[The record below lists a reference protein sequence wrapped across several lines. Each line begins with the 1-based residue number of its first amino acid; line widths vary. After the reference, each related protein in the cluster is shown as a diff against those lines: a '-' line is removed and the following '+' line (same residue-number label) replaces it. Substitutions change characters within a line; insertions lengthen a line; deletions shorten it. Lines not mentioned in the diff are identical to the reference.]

1 MILWFWW
8 GRSSISNV
16 SKRAILKSLQYLK
29 KEVRDEVD
37 SLHPD
42 KLWVSKLS
50 TRWSL
55 LMDMIKHF
63 QSTQSKDIYP
73 YIISK
78 KILSMVIILR
88 LFVSEKKNLNKRCC
102 FHILFSLYS
111 QHPLIGLCFLFLLR
125 IPFSIKNCRFSHLE
139 VAYVKSFLVVL
150 IIDFPWY
157 NYIQSYIQS

>member
-88 LFVSEKKNLNKRCC
+88 LFVSEKKNLKDVV
-102 FHILFSLYS
+102 FIY
-111 QHPLIGLCFLFLLR
+111 
-125 IPFSIKNCRFSHLE
+125 FSICIHNISLDWIVFSFFVKNTVQHQKLQIFTLGSCIRE
-139 VAYVKSFLVVL
+139 VIFGSINYRLSL
-150 IIDFPWY
+150 I
-157 NYIQSYIQS
+157 